1 MFKSKYTLPTH
12 GLSLSLS
19 LFIRSLRTYIYI
31 IKIMF
36 RNRIR
41 FIFRNIVPFSKNN
54 LCVCIYI
61 YTRIFW
67 FAWSQVNLLD
77 SRERERAKIRS
88 MFHTALKNIFR
99 SHCTTHSQT
108 LVNETP
114 CSPAVYYACF
124 CTENCGV
131 FMVGVG
137 GEDKVWIFFNGETAK
152 TLVVLCDEQMS
163 RENFQYFPSYMSSIW
178 RCFENSE
185 ACVSDWYCWWKKSQT
200 TTWDVYNLVN
210 NGIFTNQLV
219 QEFFHLPYHYLCLI
233 TVGMGMLTPDVLAA
247 DCCYHKEPL
256 ILHDVGTCMVDGQ
269 VILRTTWNVWNIA
282 NRFITYRP
290 VQDVIHQKHVCVCV
304 IISCTYRQYTY
315 LLCTFMFA
323 AQVPTITDCISTY
336 I

>member
-1 MFKSKYTLPTH
+1 
-12 GLSLSLS
+12 
-19 LFIRSLRTYIYI
+19 
-31 IKIMF
+31 MF
-36 RNRIR
+36 R
-41 FIFRNIVPFSKNN
+41 
-54 LCVCIYI
+54 
-61 YTRIFW
+61 
-67 FAWSQVNLLD
+67 
-77 SRERERAKIRS
+77 
-88 MFHTALKNIFR
+88 TALKKTSSDRIAQPILR
-99 SHCTTHSQT
+99 PWSTRHPAVLQCTTPVFAQKTVVCSW
-108 LVNETP
+108 LVW
-114 CSPAVYYACF
+114 
-124 CTENCGV
+124 
-131 FMVGVG
+131 G
-137 GEDKVWIFFNGETAK
+137 GEDKVWIFNGETAK
-152 TLVVLCDEQMS
+152 TLMVLCDEQMS
-163 RENFQYFPSYMSSIW
+163 RENFQYFPSYMSSNW

-219 QEFFHLPYHYLCLI
+219 QEFFHLPYHYLCLV

-323 AQVPTITDCISTY
+323 AQVPAITDCISTY

>member
-1 MFKSKYTLPTH
+1 
-12 GLSLSLS
+12 
-19 LFIRSLRTYIYI
+19 
-31 IKIMF
+31 
-36 RNRIR
+36 
-41 FIFRNIVPFSKNN
+41 
-54 LCVCIYI
+54 
-61 YTRIFW
+61 
-67 FAWSQVNLLD
+67 
-77 SRERERAKIRS
+77 
-88 MFHTALKNIFR
+88 MFHTALKKHLQIALHNPFSDLGQR
-99 SHCTTHSQT
+99 DT
-108 LVNETP
+108 LQS
-114 CSPAVYYACF
+114 CSVLRLFLHRKLWCVHGW
-124 CTENCGV
+124 CG
-131 FMVGVG
+131 GRRQG
-137 GEDKVWIFFNGETAK
+137 LDFFNGETAK

-163 RENFQYFPSYMSSIW
+163 RENFQYFPSYMSSNW

-315 LLCTFMFA
+315 LLCTCMFA